1 MSGSELSAAFGLAS
15 AASWGGGDFS
25 GGLAARRANAF
36 VVAGV
41 SRAVGLSVQVGLAL
55 AVLEPAPPIRA
66 VAWGI
71 AAGVAGSIGLA
82 ALYRSLAIGRM
93 GINSPLTAVLAAALP
108 VLVAALSQGLPS
120 GVRVVGFGLALA
132 GVWCLS
138 RPEDISGAPRGLGLA
153 LLAGLGFGGFYVLI
167 AQVRGASVFWP
178 LTASTGTSFI
188 LLLALALAGRRA
200 WFAAPGALPISLLA
214 GALDAG
220 GNIFFV
226 LAAHGGRLDVA
237 AVLASLYPAVTVL
250 MARLVLKEHLN
261 RIQAVGIGATL
272 AAIPLIVA

>member
-1 MSGSELSAAFGLAS
+1 VSGSELAAAFGLAS

-108 VLVAALSQGLPS
+108 VLAAALSQGLPS

-250 MARLVLKEHLN
+250 MARLILKEHLN
-261 RIQAVGIGATL
+261 RLQAVGIGATL

>member
-1 MSGSELSAAFGLAS
+1 MAAAFGLAS

-36 VVAGV
+36 VVAGM

-120 GVRVVGFGLALA
+120 GVRVAGFGLALA

-138 RPEDISGAPRGLGLA
+138 RPEGASGAPRGLGLA

-188 LLLALALAGRRA
+188 VLLALALAGRRA

-226 LAAHGGRLDVA
+226 LAARGGRLDVA

-250 MARLVLKEHLN
+250 MARLILKEHLN
-261 RIQAVGIGATL
+261 RLQAVGIGATL

>member
-1 MSGSELSAAFGLAS
+1 MSGSELAAAFGLAS

-108 VLVAALSQGLPS
+108 VLAAALSQGLPS

-250 MARLVLKEHLN
+250 MARLILKEHLN
-261 RIQAVGIGATL
+261 RLQAVGIGATL

>member
-1 MSGSELSAAFGLAS
+1 VSGSELAAAFGLAS

-138 RPEDISGAPRGLGLA
+138 RPEGVSGAPRGLGLA

-178 LTASTGTSFI
+178 LAASTGTSFI

-200 WFAAPGALPISLLA
+200 WFAGPGALPISLLA

-250 MARLVLKEHLN
+250 MARLILKEHLN
-261 RIQAVGIGATL
+261 RLQAVGIGATL

>member
-1 MSGSELSAAFGLAS
+1 MSGSELAAAFGLAS

-25 GGLAARRANAF
+25 GGLAARRADAS

-41 SRAVGLSVQVGLAL
+41 SRAVGLSVQIALAL
-55 AVLEPAPPIRA
+55 VVFEPAPPIHA
-66 VAWGI
+66 VAWAV
-71 AAGVAGSIGLA
+71 AAGVAGSVGLA

-93 GINSPLTAVLAAALP
+93 GVNSPLTAVLAASLP
-108 VLVAALSQGLPS
+108 VLVGALSQGLPS
-120 GVRVVGFGLALA
+120 GLRVVGFGVALA

-138 RPEDISGAPRGLGLA
+138 RPEGVTGPPRGLGLA

-167 AQVRGASVFWP
+167 AQVHGASVFWP
-178 LTASTGTSFI
+178 LAASTGTSLI
-188 LLLALALAGRRA
+188 VLLTPALARRRA

-214 GALDAG
+214 GTLDAG

-226 LAAHGGRLDVA
+226 LSAHGGRLDVA

>member
-1 MSGSELSAAFGLAS
+1 VSGSELAAAFGLAS

-138 RPEDISGAPRGLGLA
+138 RPEGVSGAPRGLGLA

-188 LLLALALAGRRA
+188 VLLALALAGRRA

-250 MARLVLKEHLN
+250 MARLILKEHLN
-261 RIQAVGIGATL
+261 RLQAVGIGATL